1 MWAFSLGLNDFAC
14 FFDGLAMVCYVVFS
28 CVREYIEV
36 RAKPALFFIIPATS
50 GMLSKHL
57 DSLSS
62 LRGACLADLKQY
74 SG

>member
-1 MWAFSLGLNDFAC
+1 MILHAFSMVWLWFVTLC
-14 FFDGLAMVCYVVFS
+14 FP

-62 LRGACLADLKQY
+62 LRDACLADLKQY
-74 SG
+74 SGQQLV